1 MHGPSAFIL
10 LRDVQNETIPSWGI
24 ASGRGSIP
32 LLLEAEAVL
41 AATPSRLC
49 ISPVSK

>member
-1 MHGPSAFIL
+1 MKPSQV
-10 LRDVQNETIPSWGI
+10 RGSV
-24 ASGRGSIP
+24 SGWGSIP

-41 AATPSRLC
+41 AATPSCLG